1 MCRDIISLAHGLKH
15 YPMGLPTLNPE
26 EPKKVC
32 LARPQPLGRAERMR
46 EYVSTAKGQERR
58 WPACRAYSAE
68 VASATKAGSSGEG
81 TLGFFRNT
89 PYGYLE
95 KHALSLLEGSASAFL
110 ASKTPWRFF

>member
-58 WPACRAYSAE
+58 WPACR
-68 VASATKAGSSGEG
+68 SSGEG